1 MAAQVS
7 RRVRE
12 LKWHELGPFTV
23 FDFETTGMSPVR
35 DRVVELAAL
44 RIETDGEESSFH
56 RLVHPGRPIPPGVS
70 CIHHIT
76 DDMVAD
82 APHFAA
88 VAREFLD
95 FAEGSTLVAHNAIF
109 DLGFLQEGL
118 ARCGLPLWKGK
129 TLDSVKLAR
138 RCFPGL
144 ASYRLQNLRQ
154 ALRLDDEPGNDQAH
168 RAGADVFWT
177 MQVLKLS
184 LERAIRAG
192 KCVG

>member
-1 MAAQVS
+1 M
-7 RRVRE
+7 
-12 LKWHELGPFTV
+12 KWHELGPFTV
-23 FDFETTGMSPVR
+23 FDFETTGMSPVC

-44 RIETDGEESSFH
+44 RIEADGEESGFH
-56 RLVHPGRPIPPGVS
+56 RLVDPGRPIPPAVS

-76 DDMVAD
+76 DDMVAG
-82 APHFAA
+82 APRFAA

-118 ARCGLPLWKGK
+118 ARCGLPLWRGK
-129 TLDSVKLAR
+129 TLDSLKLAR

-154 ALRLDDEPGNDQAH
+154 ALRLEDEPGNDQAH

-177 MQVLKLS
+177 MQVLKLA
-184 LERAIRAG
+184 LERALRAG
-192 KCVG
+192 ACRPE